1 MEERTK
7 GTNIWRRL
15 SYGYLKLLE
24 KTVRIEWQQPEC
36 YRGHNVI
43 GFWHEDSFAMNL
55 ALRAMER
62 DAAVSVLVTPDEQ
75 GQYFQYLLERLGK
88 DAVRIGYGFCNAGTL
103 KDILESLRDNKRSV
117 AIAMDG
123 PFGPRHIPKKLTYF
137 LSEKSQTELL
147 GGLLFMIVLIGAG
160 RSLGGYLKE
169 FTFDVVSVKIAAKL
183 RKDLFAHI
191 EGLSMDYF
199 DDTNTGELMARVK
212 DDIDAVWNSL
222 GYVGMLIIEVA
233 IHISM
238 VLYCMFSLN
247 WKLAF
252 LPLGVMVLMG
262 AVAIFMERRL
272 DKIYE
277 AISEENAQ
285 LTTIA
290 EENLAG
296 VRTVKAF
303 AREKFEIQKFLSHN
317 RQYYDLNMQQARV
330 LVRFYP
336 MFQFTGKLLP
346 VAMVIIGGIQV
357 IHGEMTLGSLVAFS
371 EYCRNIVWPMEMLGW
386 LTNDL
391 SSAVASC
398 KKINKIYKQES
409 SIKEQEQPVVLKQ
422 VEGDISFEHVSF
434 SRGDQKI
441 LEDVSFSLAHGNT
454 LGVMGATGA
463 GKTSMVNLLMRFFDV
478 GAGSVKLDGV
488 DVRELSL
495 GQLRSS
501 IGTVMQD
508 VFLFS
513 DTISENIRMGQRE
526 TVDSP
531 AMVHAASLARAK
543 GFIEA
548 MPEAYETIIGER
560 GVGLSG
566 GQKQRISIARAIA
579 KQNPVL
585 ILDDST
591 SALDME
597 TEYEIQ
603 KSLESLEATKI
614 IIAHRISA
622 VRRADEI
629 IFLEDGRIKE
639 RGTHEELLAKRGL
652 YYDTYVA
659 QMGVSPEE
667 ASAAATLA

>member
-1 MEERTK
+1 MK
-7 GTNIWRRL
+7 KILKYIAHYW
-15 SYGYLKLLE
+15 YAYL
-24 KTVRIEWQQPEC
+24 
-36 YRGHNVI
+36 
-43 GFWHEDSFAMNL
+43 F
-55 ALRAMER
+55 
-62 DAAVSVLVTPDEQ
+62 
-75 GQYFQYLLERLGK
+75 
-88 DAVRIGYGFCNAGTL
+88 
-103 KDILESLRDNKRSV
+103 
-117 AIAMDG
+117 AIACMAAAIVLDMLY
-123 PFGPRHIPKKLTYF
+123 PVIT
-137 LSEKSQTELL
+137 KSIVDDVIIKGQTELL

-222 GYVGMLIIEVA
+222 GYVGMLMIEVA

-346 VAMVIIGGIQV
+346 VAMVIIGGVQV

-434 SRGDQKI
+434 SRGNQKI

-463 GKTSMVNLLMRFFDV
+463 RKTSMVNLLMRFFDV

-526 TVDSP
+526 TVGSP

-603 KSLESLEATKI
+603 KSLDALEATKI

-659 QMGVSPEE
+659 QMGVAPEE

>member
-1 MEERTK
+1 MK
-7 GTNIWRRL
+7 KILKYIAHYW
-15 SYGYLKLLE
+15 YAYL
-24 KTVRIEWQQPEC
+24 
-36 YRGHNVI
+36 
-43 GFWHEDSFAMNL
+43 F
-55 ALRAMER
+55 
-62 DAAVSVLVTPDEQ
+62 
-75 GQYFQYLLERLGK
+75 
-88 DAVRIGYGFCNAGTL
+88 
-103 KDILESLRDNKRSV
+103 
-117 AIAMDG
+117 AIACMAAAIVLDMLY
-123 PFGPRHIPKKLTYF
+123 PVIT
-137 LSEKSQTELL
+137 KSIVDDVIIKGQTELL

-336 MFQFTGKLLP
+336 MFQFIGKLLP
-346 VAMVIIGGIQV
+346 VAMVIIGGVQV

-488 DVRELSL
+488 DVRKLSL

>member
-1 MEERTK
+1 MKKIVTY
-7 GTNIWRRL
+7 IAHYW
-15 SYGYLKLLE
+15 YAYL
-24 KTVRIEWQQPEC
+24 
-36 YRGHNVI
+36 
-43 GFWHEDSFAMNL
+43 F
-55 ALRAMER
+55 
-62 DAAVSVLVTPDEQ
+62 
-75 GQYFQYLLERLGK
+75 
-88 DAVRIGYGFCNAGTL
+88 
-103 KDILESLRDNKRSV
+103 
-117 AIAMDG
+117 AIACMVTAIVLDMMY
-123 PFGPRHIPKKLTYF
+123 PVIT
-137 LSEKSQTELL
+137 KSIIDDVIIKGKIELL
-147 GGLLFMIVLIGAG
+147 GGLLTMIVVIGAG

-169 FTFDVVSVKIAAKL
+169 FTFDVVSAKIGAKL

-191 EGLSMDYF
+191 EGLSMEYF

-212 DDIDAVWNSL
+212 DDVDAVWNAL
-222 GYVGMLIIEVA
+222 GYVGMLMIEVVV
-233 IHISM
+233 HISM

-262 AVAIFMERRL
+262 AVAIIMEQKL
-272 DKIYE
+272 DKIFE
-277 AISEENAQ
+277 AISEENAR

-303 AREKFEIQKFLSHN
+303 AREKFEVQKFLSHN
-317 RQYYDLNMQQARV
+317 QQYYTLNMQQAKT

-336 MFQFTGKLLP
+336 VFQFTGKLLP
-346 VAMVIIGGIQV
+346 VVMVIIGGFQV
-357 IHGEMTLGSLVAFS
+357 IQGEMTLGTLVAFS

-398 KKINKIYKQES
+398 KKINKIYKQKPG
-409 SIKEQEQPVVLKQ
+409 ILEQENPVVLEQ
-422 VEGDISFEHVSF
+422 VEGRVSFEGVSF
-434 SRGDQKI
+434 FRGNQKI
-441 LEDVSFSLAHGNT
+441 LEDISFTLEPGKT

-463 GKTSMVNLLMRFFDV
+463 GKTSLVNLLMRFFDV
-478 GAGSVKLDGV
+478 GSGSVKLDGV

-495 GQLRSS
+495 QQLRSS

-513 DTISENIRMGQRE
+513 DTISENIRMGRRAAL
-526 TVDSP
+526 DRP
-531 AMVHAASLARAK
+531 AMVHAAGLAQAK
-543 GFIEA
+543 GFIEG
-548 MPEAYETIIGER
+548 MPEAYETVIGER

-603 KSLESLEATKI
+603 KSLDTLDSTKI

-629 IFLEDGRIKE
+629 IFLEDGKVKE
-639 RGTHEELLAKRGL
+639 RGTHEELLAQKGL
-652 YYDTYVA
+652 YYGTYVA
-659 QMGVSPEE
+659 QMGTAPEKRKQV
-667 ASAAATLA
+667 

>member
-1 MEERTK
+1 MK
-7 GTNIWRRL
+7 KILKYIAHYW
-15 SYGYLKLLE
+15 YAYL
-24 KTVRIEWQQPEC
+24 
-36 YRGHNVI
+36 
-43 GFWHEDSFAMNL
+43 F
-55 ALRAMER
+55 
-62 DAAVSVLVTPDEQ
+62 
-75 GQYFQYLLERLGK
+75 
-88 DAVRIGYGFCNAGTL
+88 
-103 KDILESLRDNKRSV
+103 
-117 AIAMDG
+117 AIACMAAAIVLDMLY
-123 PFGPRHIPKKLTYF
+123 PVIT
-137 LSEKSQTELL
+137 KSIVDDVIIKGQTELL

-488 DVRELSL
+488 DVRKLSL

-603 KSLESLEATKI
+603 KSLDALEATKI